1 VHPAFLHNNQNPVVP
16 ATAPLAAEDLEMA
29 MAISASI
36 HSALPERPPLLDAHP
51 SSVAS
56 SSISWNN
63 SVDTS
68 SHGGLDVPIAPA
80 PKITTSE
87 SAVHGTGPEGNSS
100 QQTWNHNSVTATQ
113 TNHTPSLIPSAPPIG
128 DEIIEDGV
136 IHYPSIDSTP
146 VDISSLT
153 IKDIRTR
160 AGERKENEG
169 ASSCVIC
176 LDAEVEGACIPCGH
190 MAGCMSCLNEIKA
203 KKWGCPVCRA
213 KIDQVIKLFAV

>member
-1 VHPAFLHNNQNPVVP
+1 MHPAFLHNNQNPVP
-16 ATAPLAAEDLEMA
+16 ATAPLAAEDLEIA

-36 HSALPERPPLLDAHP
+36 HSSLQERPPLLDAHP
-51 SSVAS
+51 SSEAS

-68 SHGGLDVPIAPA
+68 SHGGLDEPIAPV

-100 QQTWNHNSVTATQ
+100 QQTRNHNSGTATQ

-146 VDISSLT
+146 VDISSQT
-153 IKDIRTR
+153 IKDIRAR